1 MAKLLN
7 EETLVKLIKEE
18 LDKSDV
24 IDIAKKDKN
33 FEKRIKE
40 ICVDVVNNLFKLL
53 WQRRNFYDDLK
64 RQN

>member
-1 MAKLLN
+1 MAKLLK
-7 EETLVKLIKEE
+7 EETLVRLIKEE

-40 ICVDVVNNLFKLL
+40 ICYDVISHLFKLL
-53 WQRRNFYDDLK
+53 WQRKNFYDDIK
-64 RQN
+64 R

>member
-1 MAKLLN
+1 MAKLLK
-7 EETLVKLIKEE
+7 EETLVRLIKEE

-40 ICVDVVNNLFKLL
+40 ICYDVISNLFKLL
-53 WQRRNFYDDLK
+53 WQRKNFYDDIK
-64 RQN
+64 R

>member
-1 MAKLLN
+1 MAKLLK
-7 EETLVKLIKEE
+7 EETLVRLIQEE

-53 WQRRNFYDDLK
+53 WQRRNFYDELK
-64 RQN
+64 H

>member
-1 MAKLLN
+1 MAKLLK
-7 EETLVKLIKEE
+7 EETLVKLIQEE

-64 RQN
+64 R

>member
-7 EETLVKLIKEE
+7 EETLVRLIQEE

-64 RQN
+64 R

>member
-1 MAKLLN
+1 MAKLLK
-7 EETLVKLIKEE
+7 EETLVRLIQEE

-64 RQN
+64 R

>member
-1 MAKLLN
+1 MAKLLK
-7 EETLVKLIKEE
+7 EETLVRLIKEE

-40 ICVDVVNNLFKLL
+40 ICYDVISQLFKLL
-53 WQRRNFYDDLK
+53 WQRKNFYDDIK
-64 RQN
+64 R

>member
-7 EETLVKLIKEE
+7 EETLVRIIQEE

-33 FEKRIKE
+33 FEK
-40 ICVDVVNNLFKLL
+40 
-53 WQRRNFYDDLK
+53 
-64 RQN
+64 

>member
-1 MAKLLN
+1 MAKLLK
-7 EETLVKLIKEE
+7 EETLVRLIQEE

-24 IDIAKKDKN
+24 IDIVKKDKN

-64 RQN
+64 R

>member
-7 EETLVKLIKEE
+7 ENTLVRLIKEE

-24 IDIAKKDKN
+24 LDIAKKDKN

-53 WQRRNFYDDLK
+53 WQRRNFYDELK
-64 RQN
+64 H

>member
-7 EETLVKLIKEE
+7 EETLVRIIQEE

-53 WQRRNFYDDLK
+53 WQRRNRYIS
-64 RQN
+64 NAY

>member
-7 EETLVKLIKEE
+7 EETLVRIIQEE
-18 LDKSDV
+18 LYKSDV

-64 RQN
+64 R